1 MTLPDPDRPS
11 TKLTTDRADPVL
23 PRAALER
30 VLARATQ
37 LQGDGTDEADTVS
50 ESRMLEIAREVGID
64 PSALRQALAEER
76 ARLPM
81 QEEERGPVLEA
92 LGPATSSV
100 QRVVPGTPN
109 DVLAKLDAWMP
120 RMESLAVKRRVGE
133 RVSWEPRHDPLG
145 NFFRSFGLGGR
156 RLDLVRLDQLVVSVT
171 AIDSARSV
179 VRLDAEAYG
188 ARRAQRN
195 TLFALLAV
203 LTLGGGMVSIPLLFL
218 ASAGTVIGG
227 GLATIGA
234 LVSGLGYLGW
244 RAIRRVHRQMIDR
257 THLRLEQL
265 LDELESGGMQPPP
278 SLARQVTAALLSK

>member
-1 MTLPDPDRPS
+1 MTLPDPDRQS
-11 TKLTTDRADPVL
+11 TKLTTHQADPVI
-23 PRAALER
+23 PRSALER

-37 LQGDGTDEADTVS
+37 LQGDGAEEADGVS
-50 ESRMLEIAREVGID
+50 ESRILEIAREVGIE

-81 QEEERGPVLEA
+81 REEERGPVLDA

-109 DVLAKLDAWMP
+109 DVLSKLEAWMP

-156 RLDLVRLDQLVVSVT
+156 RLDLVRLDQVVASVT
-171 AIDSARSV
+171 AIDGGRSV
-179 VRLDAEAYG
+179 VRFDAEAFG

-195 TLFALLAV
+195 TLFAAIAM
-203 LTLGGGMVSIPLLFL
+203 LTLLGVMVSIPVLFL
-218 ASAGTVIGG
+218 ASTGSVVSG

-234 LVSGLGYLGW
+234 LVSGVGYLGW
-244 RAIRRVHRQMIDR
+244 RAIRRVHRRLIDR
-257 THLRLEQL
+257 AHLRLEQL
-265 LDELESGGMQPPP
+265 LDELENGGMQPPP